1 MHICSLRPKYRVPST
16 VGELS
21 ARHVWPIRT
30 HSKSH
35 RVIRAKLN
43 EGEHWMQ
50 SSAVK
55 ITAAV
60 ASALILSTSSPL
72 LVPPP
77 PAHAEIQTVSA
88 DELINSAK
96 PIKITQKI
104 NKGRIWLLIILGAS
118 SLFSTTIVLE
128 NNESWFPAISRANKA
143 MRATN
148 KKNRKTDDS
157 IITEPEN
164 NNMPMMIENEQSQ
177 QQQQQQEEDEDS
189 KRLQA
194 AVLEGMASARQRVI
208 AADDNNN
215 NNMDEDEDYD
225 TKPDA
230 LVTNWG
236 SDTSDV
242 EEIDM
247 GTLEKNIGSDN
258 SAEEEEG
265 EREQEARKPLFE
277 ISSEQIE
284 ESLKKKKLEQ
294 LSLEDLQN
302 ELLARQSS
310 SSGEK

>member
-1 MHICSLRPKYRVPST
+1 MHICSLKPNYRVPNT
-16 VGELS
+16 VGELT
-21 ARHVWPIRT
+21 ARHVRPIRT
-30 HSKSH
+30 HSRNQ
-35 RVIRAKLN
+35 RVIRATLN

-50 SSAVK
+50 ASAVK

-60 ASALILSTSSPL
+60 ASALILSASAPL
-72 LVPPP
+72 LISPP
-77 PAHAEIQTVSA
+77 PAHADIQTVSA

-96 PIKITQKI
+96 PIRITQKI

-118 SLFSTTIVLE
+118 SLFSTTVVLE

-143 MRATN
+143 MRATS

-157 IITEPEN
+157 IIIESDNN
-164 NNMPMMIENEQSQ
+164 NNMPMVMEN
-177 QQQQQQEEDEDS
+177 QQEEDEDS

-208 AADDNNN
+208 AVDSNNSN
-215 NNMDEDEDYD
+215 KIDEDEY

-230 LVTNWG
+230 LITNWG
-236 SDTSDV
+236 SDMSDADEV
-242 EEIDM
+242 DM
-247 GTLEKNIGSDN
+247 GMSDTDGIVVN
-258 SAEEEEG
+258 NEEEEEQE
-265 EREQEARKPLFE
+265 EREQEVRKPLFE

-284 ESLKKKKLEQ
+284 ESLKRKKLEQ

-310 SSGEK
+310 SSSSGEK